1 MCSNG
6 KRIDKAY
13 DFIPFAENLPQLCI
27 SNDDIREHQPCHIEG
42 LAGRHA
48 SNQLAVIGHNLPHR
62 NMLSAVSDDIA
73 VDFIRNKPEIMLL
86 HDFRY
91 PLQFFLCPHSAGGV
105 MGVAPEH
112 QLHQR
117 VCRFFGKIIK
127 INCKVAVFIN
137 LQIGADIFHTVIF
150 CGMLKIAIRRCNH

>member
-1 MCSNG
+1 
-6 KRIDKAY
+6 
-13 DFIPFAENLPQLCI
+13 
-27 SNDDIREHQPCHIEG
+27 
-42 LAGRHA
+42 
-48 SNQLAVIGHNLPHR
+48 
-62 NMLSAVSDDIA
+62 
-73 VDFIRNKPEIMLL
+73 MLL

-127 INCKVAVFIN
+127 INRKVAVFTI

-150 CGMLKIAIRRCNH
+150 CGMLKIAIRRCNQLEPFHSLSAKIPEADTAQE